1 MTTKEY
7 NGEWPWENFSP
18 DEIACRCCG
27 ELWVGSGTKVPV
39 YLKHA
44 MDKLQELRNKWGKP
58 IIVNSGHRCIEHNT
72 EVGGASKS
80 QHLAIA
86 FDCVCP
92 RNEQEAFAKLALE
105 VGFHVARPYPD
116 NGFVHLDMGRPR
128 TW

>member
-1 MTTKEY
+1 MKAHDYT
-7 NGEWPWENFSP
+7 GEWPWKNFAP
-18 DEIACRCCG
+18 KEISCRHCD
-27 ELWVGSGTKVPV
+27 ELWAGSVNDAPLYFKQ
-39 YLKHA
+39 A

-58 IIVNSGHRCIEHNT
+58 IIVNSGHRCVEHNA

-80 QHLAIA
+80 QHLVIA

-105 VGFHVARPYPD
+105 VGFHVARPYPN